1 MRSLEQ
7 LAAAAQQGSSATR
20 KSDEVTM
27 GKRNAT
33 TASKQSSPS
42 AETVK
47 KPRLQGPERRA
58 KFLEAAAQIVVEH
71 GVSFVTMEE
80 VAARTGVNK
89 RLGYRYFT
97 NREELLRALL
107 DQELE
112 ESGRRARAILSPKP
126 DLPERVTV
134 NVRVWLQLVSERGP
148 LLSRLLADEE
158 VSPTLAK
165 EANARAI
172 ADWSAVLRSEL
183 GVAKAPAEIL
193 ARLYIAALRGAVEA
207 LAAKVATLDQIVTS
221 YATMVLTSAYQI
233 AGKPRPR

>member
-1 MRSLEQ
+1 
-7 LAAAAQQGSSATR
+7 
-20 KSDEVTM
+20 M

-33 TASKQSSPS
+33 TASKQSSFS

-112 ESGRRARAILSPKP
+112 ESGRRARAILS
-126 DLPERVTV
+126 V